1 MQQKVNKFQQIC
13 LVWKVW
19 KQKKDAIQPF
29 FMLARKAIMV
39 MWVRDEILDSHTAP
53 FSMWKSQVSEMWIK
67 EKLGHFIY
75 GRTLLLQQEWE
86 RPLELV
92 GVDSNLFKSRWHG
105 QLPHFCNW
113 NQMTWMTIVHI
124 LLIVVLHQTIV
135 QAYCFGSLLLMSQL
149 LLLYVLLYQHCFLFI
164 FKKKKDIIKLICHP
178 YKSLPTVFL
187 FSW

>member
-113 NQMTWMTIVHI
+113 NQMTWMTFVHI

-149 LLLYVLLYQHCFLFI
+149 LFMYYCISIVFCLSL
-164 FKKKKDIIKLICHP
+164 KKKR
-178 YKSLPTVFL
+178 YN
-187 FSW
+187 